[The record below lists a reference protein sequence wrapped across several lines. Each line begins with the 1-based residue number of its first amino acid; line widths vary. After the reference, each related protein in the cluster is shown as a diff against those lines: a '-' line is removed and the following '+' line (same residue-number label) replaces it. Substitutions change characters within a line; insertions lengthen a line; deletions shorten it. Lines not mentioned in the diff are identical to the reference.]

1 MNGMADTA
9 EDRVVDV
16 SDLEPGGMQVV
27 EAAGLKILIC
37 NVEGRYFAVEDLCT
51 HAAIPLSEGRL
62 EGCVVECSVH
72 GARFDVSDGSVVRRP
87 ALRPLWT
94 FPVSDEPGS
103 DESNS
108 EGSKVRIRI
117 HLGVPV

>member
-1 MNGMADTA
+1 MSEMADA
-9 EDRVVDV
+9 ADSLVVDV

-37 NVEGRYFAVEDLCT
+37 NVEGRYYAVEDLCT
-51 HAAIPLSEGRL
+51 HAAVPLSEGSL
-62 EGCVVECSVH
+62 EGCVAECSVH

-94 FPVSDEPGS
+94 FPVSEELSS
-103 DESNS
+103 DESKP

-117 HLGVPV
+117 HLSVPV

>member
-1 MNGMADTA
+1 MSEMADA
-9 EDRVVDV
+9 ADSLVVDV

-27 EAAGLKILIC
+27 EAAGLKILVC
-37 NVEGRYFAVEDLCT
+37 NVEGRYYAVEDLCT
-51 HAAIPLSEGRL
+51 HAAVPLSEGSL

-87 ALRPLWT
+87 ALRPLCT
-94 FPVSDEPGS
+94 FPVSDELGS

-108 EGSKVRIRI
+108 EGSKLRIRI
-117 HLGVPV
+117 HLGVTV